1 MDLHGAEPATARRT
15 STGHSSRRA
24 TCMKMSKEM
33 SKLRGDENE
42 MSKEMGSRGL
52 FFFKSL
58 VKALGKG
65 RREKGRGEKGISR
78 GKRKS

>member
-24 TCMKMSKEM
+24 TCMKMSK
-33 SKLRGDENE
+33 LRGDENE

-52 FFFKSL
+52 FF
-58 VKALGKG
+58 
-65 RREKGRGEKGISR
+65 
-78 GKRKS
+78 